1 MIDII
6 DISPEIVREMIRK
19 SNRLDKRAVD
29 QYRKVEVE
37 KNIISSA
44 EGSAR
49 VKIGNTEIV
58 VGVKIGTGE
67 PFPDT
72 QDEGVLI
79 VSAELV
85 PLASPEFESGPPG
98 EEAIEL
104 ARVVDR
110 TIRESKAIDFKKL
123 CIKEKEMVWMI
134 YVDIDVLDYDGNFI
148 DAACLAASAALMEA
162 RLPKLNEDNKPVYGE
177 LTDEKL
183 PLKGIPISTTFA
195 RVGGTIIADPTLVEL
210 GAMDA
215 RLTVGTVDVDG
226 EIYMSS
232 MQKGG
237 IEGFSAEEI
246 EKILALAEQKGDEL
260 RQLARS

>member
-1 MIDII
+1 MI
-6 DISPEIVREMIRK
+6 DISPELIREMIRK
-19 SNRLDKRAVD
+19 NERPDNRA
-29 QYRKVEVE
+29 QGEYRKIEVQ
-37 KNIISSA
+37 KNVVSSA

-58 VGVKIGTGE
+58 VGVKMDVGE

-72 QDEGVLI
+72 PNEGVLM

-110 TIRESKAIDFKKL
+110 TIRESKMIDFSKL
-123 CIKEKEMVWMI
+123 CIKEKEKVWMI

-148 DAACLAASAALMEA
+148 DVACMAAVAALLET
-162 RLPKLNEDNKPVYGE
+162 RIPKLDEDNRPVYGQ
-177 LTDEKL
+177 TGEKL
-183 PLKGIPISTTFA
+183 PIKGIPVATTFA
-195 RVGGTIIADPTLVEL
+195 KIEDRIIADPSLLEL
-210 GAMDA
+210 DAMDA
-215 RLTVGTVDVDG
+215 RLTLGTISVDG
-226 EIYMSS
+226 EIYFSS

-237 IEGFSAEEI
+237 SVGFALEEI
-246 EKILALAEQKGDEL
+246 ENMLDMAEQKGEEL
-260 RQLARS
+260 RRLIKS